1 MSYTVAMGDM
11 LETQLTA
18 LCFVSIPLTCLF
30 HLFRDPS
37 MGFGAS
43 DKKYRLTSALLS
55 KIKCNGVKDKI
66 GKKIGKVCQL

>member
-1 MSYTVAMGDM
+1 
-11 LETQLTA
+11 
-18 LCFVSIPLTCLF
+18 
-30 HLFRDPS
+30 

-43 DKKYRLTSALLS
+43 DKKYRLTSALLR